1 LIEPRFDAILLEAID
16 KALSSLGE
24 SIMQIIYFHLE
35 KSFFIKRDEIPY
47 RLGAF
52 TQAVESIFG
61 AGANFI
67 EILIMKKLHE
77 KVDGAMKWNE
87 SERFGFT
94 EYVAR
99 AKRVFQEKSTIKTV
113 EKLVECGVTEA
124 EI

>member
-52 TQAVESIFG
+52 TQAIENIFG
-61 AGANFI
+61 VGVDVL
-67 EILIMKKLHE
+67 EILIVKKLYE
-77 KVDGAMKWNE
+77 EIGEAFDRNE
-87 SERFGFT
+87 SGRFSFAECVT
-94 EYVAR
+94 A
-99 AKRVFQEKSTIKTV
+99 AKSCFQQKNRIKTI
-113 EKLVECGVTEA
+113 EELVE
-124 EI
+124 